1 MPFMSNFPTNVQRFY
16 FFKGGFSLN
25 RHLFSLMMI
34 FLINLQFRRHKFWRP
49 ISLNGRKGIAEGY
62 SLITTNQRAL
72 QTMD

>member
-1 MPFMSNFPTNVQRFY
+1 MPFMSNFPTKCAKIL

-25 RHLFSLMMI
+25 RHLFDDDV
-34 FLINLQFRRHKFWRP
+34 LINLQFRRHKFWRP

>member
-1 MPFMSNFPTNVQRFY
+1 
-16 FFKGGFSLN
+16 
-25 RHLFSLMMI
+25 MMI